1 MYFNEELKI
10 NCLKFI
16 SLNIVSFF
24 SEGSKLAENLIGLQ
38 NQTQVLFELRDELD
52 EFNFENKL
60 VISNLLSQVH

>member
-1 MYFNEELKI
+1 MTLEKVFDEAMESHE
-10 NCLKFI
+10 F
-16 SLNIVSFF
+16 
-24 SEGSKLAENLIGLQ
+24 LAENLIGLQ